1 MKFIK
6 LRIKKLIP
14 LGISLMPALAI
25 AATIGL
31 PTQVTSDTTGI
42 GKIFKDLGG
51 VFNAIIPLLMV
62 AATVFF
68 LWGVLQFVTSGGD
81 EDKRK
86 EGRDHIIYGLIG
98 LFIMVAVWGLV
109 GAIQGTFNLTGTSS
123 NIELP
128 QGTF

>member
-1 MKFIK
+1 MKSK
-6 LRIKKLIP
+6 IKKLIP
-14 LGISLMPALAI
+14 PGIILIPVLAI
-25 AATIGL
+25 AAQPILSTFTTNETQGL
-31 PTQVTSDTTGI
+31 

-51 VFNAIIPLLMV
+51 IFNAIIPLLMV

-109 GAIQGTFNLTGTSS
+109 GAIQGTFNLTETTNVNLPSS
-123 NIELP
+123 SKYNP
-128 QGTF
+128 Q

>member
-1 MKFIK
+1 MKSK
-6 LRIKKLIP
+6 IKKLIP
-14 LGISLMPALAI
+14 LGISLMPMLLV
-25 AATIGL
+25 AAQ
-31 PTQVTSDTTGI
+31 TQQISFTEAKKTKGI
-42 GKIFKDLGG
+42 GKLFADLGG
-51 VFNAIIPLLMV
+51 VFNAVIPLLMV

-109 GAIQGTFNLTGTSS
+109 GAIQGTFELTDSTINLPSS
-123 NIELP
+123 SKY
-128 QGTF
+128 

>member
-1 MKFIK
+1 MKNK
-6 LRIKKLIP
+6 IKKLII
-14 LGISLMPALAI
+14 ISAGFLPIMALA
-25 AATIGL
+25 
-31 PTQVTSDTTGI
+31 VTDIKTGI
-42 GKIFKDLGG
+42 IDKLAAIF
-51 VFNAIIPLLMV
+51 NSIIPLLMV

-109 GAIQGTFNLTGTSS
+109 GAIQGTFELTDSTINLPSS
-123 NIELP
+123 SKY
-128 QGTF
+128 

>member
-1 MKFIK
+1 MKNK
-6 LRIKKLIP
+6 IKKLIP
-14 LGISLMPALAI
+14 LSVGFLPLITL
-25 AATIGL
+25 AATDTIQGL
-31 PTQVTSDTTGI
+31 ID
-42 GKIFKDLGG
+42 KLGG